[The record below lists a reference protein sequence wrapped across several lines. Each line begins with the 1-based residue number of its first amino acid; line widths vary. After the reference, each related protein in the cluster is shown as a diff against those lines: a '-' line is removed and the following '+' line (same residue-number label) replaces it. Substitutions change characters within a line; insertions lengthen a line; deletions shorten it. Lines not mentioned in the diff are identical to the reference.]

1 LADRITIISDMKKLG
16 EFLKE
21 KRKERGYSLR
31 DLEKLAG
38 VTNPHIRYVE
48 EEMRKPTF
56 DVLMKLLNALQVEA
70 SEFLVETGYMK
81 PITAGGKGKR
91 IPVISW
97 VRAGH
102 WKEALECGEEGEFVE
117 TDAKGEFALRVEG
130 DSMEPEF
137 REGDIIVVDPYRKQ
151 EQNDYVVV
159 CNAEYEAT
167 LKQLKKYGKA
177 RVLHPLNPKYE
188 DIELTK
194 DGGHKLIGVVVEKKK
209 KY

>member
-1 LADRITIISDMKKLG
+1 MKKLG

-38 VTNPHIRYVE
+38 VTNPHIRYIE
-48 EEMRKPTF
+48 EGIRRPTF
-56 DVLMKLLNALQVEA
+56 EVLMKLLNGLNVEA
-70 SEFLVETGYMK
+70 SEFMIETGYMK
-81 PITAGGKGKR
+81 PITPGARTKR
-91 IPVISW
+91 IPVLSW

-102 WKEALECGEEGEFVE
+102 WKEAYGQGEPAGFVE
-117 TDAKGEFALRVEG
+117 TETKGEFALMVEG

-137 REGDIIVVDPYRKQ
+137 REGDIIVVDPYKKQ

-159 CNAEYEAT
+159 CNADYEAT
-167 LKQLKKYGKA
+167 LKQLKKYGKT

-194 DGGHKLIGVVVEKKK
+194 DGGHGLIGVVVEKRK